1 MFPTPCNECRNHEE
15 SRISP
20 WVNQN
25 ISGMLNWL
33 AIPEALDESAE
44 TLTRNKDVDLARDR
58 WSAKLTIMWLLVQE
72 LLVVVS
78 GYSAHKFLLVLE
90 KILIYPHFRCF

>member
-1 MFPTPCNECRNHEE
+1 MFPTPCSECRNLEE

-25 ISGMLNWL
+25 ISGMHNWL
-33 AIPEALDESAE
+33 AIPEALDESVE

-58 WSAKLTIMWLLVQE
+58 
-72 LLVVVS
+72 
-78 GYSAHKFLLVLE
+78 
-90 KILIYPHFRCF
+90 